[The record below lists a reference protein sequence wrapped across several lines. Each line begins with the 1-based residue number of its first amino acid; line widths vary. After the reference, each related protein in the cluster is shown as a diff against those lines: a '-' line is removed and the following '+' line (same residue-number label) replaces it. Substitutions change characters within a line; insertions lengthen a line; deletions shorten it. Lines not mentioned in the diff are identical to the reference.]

1 MTPQQTTAVSN
12 ITSNTTSKG
21 EFVCVMCPNG
31 CLIEAEYTVERPAK
45 LLSFTGNRCAKGK
58 DWVRQ
63 EIENPMRTIA
73 TSLAVWGGDFGSVS
87 VRTTRPIPREKI
99 FDVMKEIR
107 ALGMLEAPLDIG
119 EVVLRN
125 PAGTQTEI
133 VVTRDVA
140 KA

>member
-1 MTPQQTTAVSN
+1 MTPQETAV
-12 ITSNTTSKG
+12 TLKG

-31 CLIEAEYTVERPAK
+31 CLIEAEYTGERPAK
-45 LLSFTGNRCAKGK
+45 LLSFAGNRCAQGE

-73 TSLAVWGGDFGSVS
+73 TSLTVRGGDFGSVS
-87 VRTTRPIPREKI
+87 VRTARPIPREKI

-107 ALGMLEAPLDIG
+107 ALDVLEAPLDIG
-119 EVVLRN
+119 QVILRN

-133 VVTRDVA
+133 VATRNVA
-140 KA
+140 RA